1 MPPSVMDHRQLSPSS
16 CKRRSIVVPMP
27 ILALPSS
34 SPFTTPTTRRRRTQT
49 STASVVRFD
58 EETDPPRVRV
68 FEKVSHDDMD
78 NVWYNAVELK
88 AFRDEAKYL
97 SAEYNTAV
105 IAASLL
111 SSSSSSHGHEGKR
124 QQPQQQQQPSYPSN
138 TIRSPPH
145 RPEYHGFERFAKSRK
160 LHKLLCI
167 KFVVQLQDIIT
178 TTTTTPAPSLFA
190 IHEDECSNFW
200 NIVQLGSSFSA
211 TVAYVQAKHDYSQS
225 YHASEQQQQQL
236 SVKGGR
242 TTMMLHPPPPTAVS
256 RLRPPHVSEMIPPSF
271 PVTVSRALI
280 EKQRVR
286 QRLQQYTTQ
295 KEAAVHRL
303 YSNHF
308 NTITLTTNKNKNK
321 NSNGGRDNTIPHH
334 YPQLQQGQEGRIK
347 RQRLYY

>member
-1 MPPSVMDHRQLSPSS
+1 MPPSVMDQQQRSPSS
-16 CKRRSIVVPMP
+16 CEQRSIVVPMP
-27 ILALPSS
+27 ILVLPSS
-34 SPFTTPTTRRRRTQT
+34 SPFTTTRRQLRQK
-49 STASVVRFD
+49 STASVVHFD
-58 EETDPPRVRV
+58 EETYPPRVRV

-111 SSSSSSHGHEGKR
+111 SSSSSHGHEGRR
-124 QQPQQQQQPSYPSN
+124 QQPQQQQQQPSYPSN
-138 TIRSPPH
+138 TISSPPH

-178 TTTTTPAPSLFA
+178 TATTTPAPSLFA
-190 IHEDECSNFW
+190 IHEDECYNFW
-200 NIVQLGSSFSA
+200 KIVQLGSAFSA

-225 YHASEQQQQQL
+225 YHASEQHLQQL
-236 SVKGGR
+236 SIEGGK
-242 TTMMLHPPPPTAVS
+242 TTMMLHHPPPIAGS

-286 QRLQQYTTQ
+286 QRLQHYTTQ
-295 KEAAVHRL
+295 KEAAVRRL
-303 YSNHF
+303 YSNNF
-308 NTITLTTNKNKNK
+308 NTMTLTTTKNKK
-321 NSNGGRDNTIPHH
+321 NNNGGRDNTIPHH
-334 YPQLQQGQEGRIK
+334 YPQLQQGQGGRVK